1 MTKITIRKMR
11 RSDFAFAIRLTDT
24 MNWDLT
30 EKDFTFL
37 IELEPEGCFVAI
49 ADAKRVGI
57 TTTAHFGKIG
67 CIGNVIV
74 DAQYRSKGIGV
85 RLVQEAT
92 RYLSDKYASTITLYA
107 YQNTVEFYE
116 KMGFKA
122 DYNLI
127 RFTGEGQRSQ
137 EKYDN
142 VRAMTQRDLEEAINI
157 DYECMS
163 WNRERL
169 LRRKFAESGDLCHAA
184 RQNGKL
190 VGFIMADRYRQEI
203 GPLICRPNRDGEA
216 ISLLKTVLDKLIDVE
231 IGIGISEKKP
241 RIADALVQMSF
252 KEEFRVTL
260 MHLGEALPNTHCMV
274 AMESLERS

>member
-1 MTKITIRKMR
+1 MTKITIRRMR
-11 RSDFAFAIRLTDT
+11 RTDFAFATRLTDT

-30 EKDFTFL
+30 EKDFTFMT
-37 IELEPEGCFVAI
+37 ELEPEGCFVAL

-57 TTTAHFGKIG
+57 TTTAHYGKIG

-85 RLVQEAT
+85 KLVQEAT
-92 RYLSDKYASTITLYA
+92 RYLSDRFASTITLYA

-122 DYNLI
+122 DYHLI
-127 RFTGEGQRSQ
+127 RFTGEGRKNQVTY
-137 EKYDN
+137 EN
-142 VRAMTQRDLEEAINI
+142 TRAMTQRDLEEAIRM
-157 DYECMS
+157 DQACMN

-169 LRRKFAESGDLCHAA
+169 LRRKFAESGDLCFEA
-184 RQNGKL
+184 QQSGKL
-190 VGFIMADRYRQEI
+190 VGFVMADQYRQEI
-203 GPLICRPNRDGEA
+203 GPLICRPNNDEEA
-216 ISLLKTVLDKLIDVE
+216 ISLLKTVLGKLIDLE
-231 IGIGISEKKP
+231 MGIGVSEKKP
-241 RIADALVQMSF
+241 RIADALVEMNF

-260 MHLGEALPNTHCMV
+260 MHLGEALPNTGCMV

>member
-85 RLVQEAT
+85 RLVKEAT

-216 ISLLKTVLDKLIDVE
+216 ISLLKTVLDKLVDVE

-274 AMESLERS
+274 AIESLERS